1 MPRYDVITFDCY
13 GTLIDWESGIANA
26 FIGTAATDGVTLT
39 REAVLRAYADTEHRV
54 QEAGYRPYRDILRD
68 TAVRVAAIVG
78 WPLMAERAGFLAESL
93 PSWQPFADTNAAL
106 ERLAA
111 VSRLGILSNI
121 DDDLLAATREHFTV
135 RFDVVVTAQQVR
147 SYKPGHAHF
156 RTARDLIGRRRGCTR
171 RRATSTTSF
180 RPTSSASTTPGSI
193 ASGRTNCQAG
203 RRSTHSTTWQDS
215 LARWRK
221 TSRPQLHA
229 SSFRQRIG
237 ESAVRFINPGK
248 R

>member
-26 FIGTAATDGVTLT
+26 FIAAAAADGVTLT
-39 REAVLRAYADTEHRV
+39 REPVLRAYADTEHRV
-54 QEAGYRPYRDILRD
+54 QAQAYRPYHDILRD

-78 WPLMAERAGFLAESL
+78 WPLVPERAHFLADSL
-93 PSWQPFADTNAAL
+93 PSWQPFPDTNAAL

-135 RFDVVVTAQQVR
+135 RFDVIVTAQQVR

-156 RTARDLIGRRRGCTR
+156 QTARELIG
-171 RRATSTTSF
+171 
-180 RPTSSASTTPGSI
+180 SASWLHAAESNFHDVVPTNALGIDNAWINRQRQIELPGGTPKYKFDDL
-193 ASGRTNCQAG
+193 A
-203 RRSTHSTTWQDS
+203 S
-215 LARWRK
+215 LANAM
-221 TSRPQLHA
+221 T
-229 SSFRQRIG
+229 
-237 ESAVRFINPGK
+237 
-248 R
+248 